1 MAVQWCSN
9 YQFNAPDLATGVTVT
24 PNASAFSNSGWVT
37 LFTADADSVLT
48 GLTVYPGAAA
58 AVFEVDVGVS
68 IGGGGE
74 TVIATHSGQ
83 NANASVFG
91 WGNLPF
97 RIPIDAIPNGAV
109 VRVRMRKSG
118 TSVLTWRWACTYF
131 KKPIVGTILTT
142 TQPQLTTAANP
153 RPQLDPNTTE
163 WANGAWTTI
172 FTTAADTVIVG
183 YSCGFDNNAIR
194 YIIDLGVSSTPIY
207 TFRDQQGAAD
217 FPIFQMFKHP
227 RLVASGAAVQARQRK
242 AGTSA
247 TVNFPLVLHYYEL
260 PL

>member
-1 MAVQWCSN
+1 MAIQWCSN
-9 YQFNAPDLATGVTVT
+9 YQFNAPANAADVTVT
-24 PNASAFSNSGWVT
+24 PNASAFSDSGWVT

-48 GLTVYPGAAA
+48 GLTVYPAVS
-58 AVFEVDVGVS
+58 AVFEVDVGVDS
-68 IGGGGE
+68 GGGE
-74 TVIATHSGQ
+74 VVIATHSGQ
-83 NANASVFG
+83 NSNASIFG

-97 RIPIDAIPNGAV
+97 RIPIDAIPNGGI

-118 TSVLTWRWACTYF
+118 TSVTTWRFACTYF

-142 TQPQLTTAANP
+142 TQPQLTTEANP

-163 WANGAWTTI
+163 WANGNWTDI
-172 FTTAADTVIVG
+172 FTTAADSVIVG
-183 YSCGFDNNAIR
+183 YSVGFDNNAVR
-194 YIIDLGVSSTPIY
+194 YIIDLGISSSPIY

-217 FPIFQMFKHP
+217 FPIFTMFKNP
-227 RLVASGAAVQARQRK
+227 LLVASGATVQARQRK
-242 AGTSA
+242 AGVSA